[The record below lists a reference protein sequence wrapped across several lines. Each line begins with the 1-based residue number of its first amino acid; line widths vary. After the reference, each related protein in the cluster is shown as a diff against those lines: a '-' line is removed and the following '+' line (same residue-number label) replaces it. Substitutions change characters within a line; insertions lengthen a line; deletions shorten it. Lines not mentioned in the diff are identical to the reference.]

1 MEMVMP
7 YSLEAEATVL
17 GGIINNCEKLN
28 EVEDILNQSDFYM
41 EKHQLIYSTMRE
53 LSNRGVSIDLVTLSN
68 ELNTNK
74 KINKCGGMT
83 YLTSLSGTSNFG
95 ENIIN
100 HANIVREKSE
110 RRRLIKAGMKL
121 IEDSYDR
128 DINQV
133 SSSMEMALDSVAD
146 KNKDGEMVS
155 IGDALQDAITSIEDK
170 FKNGSRILGKTTGF
184 KSLDN
189 TISGLNKGDF
199 IVIAAR
205 PSMGKT
211 AFALNIGQA
220 ASKEGNVGIFSLEM
234 PEEQLMQR
242 FLSARC
248 LIPFQTIKTGNLS
261 PAEFERISTGAADLA
276 NRNIFID
283 DNSTSLSDIKAR
295 CRSLKKKHGLDV
307 VIIDYLQ
314 LLETS
319 EKTYSREQEIAKI
332 SRELKKMAKKLEVT
346 VIALSQL
353 SRATEQRADKRPML
367 SDLRES
373 GSIEQDA
380 DVVMFLYRDEYYDED
395 SSSKGISEVIIGK
408 NRNGQ
413 IKTINLAWRGEYQRF
428 GELAV

>member
-7 YSLEAEATVL
+7 YSLEAESTVL
-17 GGIINNCEKLN
+17 GGIINNSEKLN

-53 LSNRGVSIDLVTLSN
+53 LSNRGISIDLVTLSN

-121 IEDSYDR
+121 IEDSYDG

-189 TISGLNKGDF
+189 TISGLNKGEF

-220 ASKEGNVGIFSLEM
+220 ASREGNVGIFSLEM

-248 LIPFQTIKTGNLS
+248 LIPFQTIKTGKLS

-380 DVVMFLYRDEYYDED
+380 DVVMFLYRDEYYDEY

-413 IKTINLAWRGEYQRF
+413 VKTINLAWRGEYQRF

>member
-17 GGIINNCEKLN
+17 GGIINNSEKLN
-28 EVEDILNQSDFYM
+28 EVEDILIQSDFYM

-121 IEDSYDR
+121 IEDSYDG

-220 ASKEGNVGIFSLEM
+220 ASREGNVGIFSLEM

-248 LIPFQTIKTGNLS
+248 LIPFQTIKTGKLS
-261 PAEFERISTGAADLA
+261 PAEFERVSTGAADLA

-413 IKTINLAWRGEYQRF
+413 VKTINLAWRGEYQRF

>member
-7 YSLEAEATVL
+7 YSLEAESTVL
-17 GGIINNCEKLN
+17 GGIINNSEKLN

-121 IEDSYDR
+121 IEDSYDG

-189 TISGLNKGDF
+189 TISGLNKGAF

-220 ASKEGNVGIFSLEM
+220 ASREGNVGIFSLEM
-234 PEEQLMQR
+234 PEDQLMQR

-248 LIPFQTIKTGNLS
+248 LIPFETIKTGKLS
-261 PAEFERISTGAADLA
+261 SAEFERISTGAADLA

-380 DVVMFLYRDEYYDED
+380 DVVMFLYRDEYYDKD

-413 IKTINLAWRGEYQRF
+413 VKTINLAWRGEYQRF

>member
-7 YSLEAEATVL
+7 YSLEAESTVL
-17 GGIINNCEKLN
+17 GGIINNSEKLN
-28 EVEDILNQSDFYM
+28 GVEDILNQSDFYM
-41 EKHQLIYSTMRE
+41 EKHQLIYSTMKE

-121 IEDSYDR
+121 IEDSYDG

-220 ASKEGNVGIFSLEM
+220 ASREGNVGIFSLEM

-248 LIPFQTIKTGNLS
+248 LIPFQTIKTGKLS

-295 CRSLKKKHGLDV
+295 CRSLKKKHSLDV

-413 IKTINLAWRGEYQRF
+413 VKTINLAWRGEYQRF
-428 GELAV
+428 GEVAV

>member
-7 YSLEAEATVL
+7 YSVEAESTVL
-17 GGIINNCEKLN
+17 GGIINNSEKLN

-53 LSNRGVSIDLVTLSN
+53 LSNMGISIDLITLSN

-121 IEDSYDR
+121 IEDSYDG

-220 ASKEGNVGIFSLEM
+220 ASREGNVGIFSLEM

-248 LIPFQTIKTGNLS
+248 LIPFQTIKTGKLS
-261 PAEFERISTGAADLA
+261 LAEFERVSTGAADLA

-413 IKTINLAWRGEYQRF
+413 VKTINLAWRGEYQRF

>member
-7 YSLEAEATVL
+7 YSLEAESTVL
-17 GGIINNCEKLN
+17 GGIINNSEKLN

-74 KINKCGGMT
+74 KISKCGGMT

-121 IEDSYDR
+121 IEDSYDG

-220 ASKEGNVGIFSLEM
+220 ASRQANVGIFSLEM

-248 LIPFQTIKTGNLS
+248 LIPFQTIKTGKLS

-380 DVVMFLYRDEYYDED
+380 DVVMFLYRDEYYYED

-413 IKTINLAWRGEYQRF
+413 VKTINLAWRGEYQRF

>member
-7 YSLEAEATVL
+7 YSLEAESTVL
-17 GGIINNCEKLN
+17 GGIINNSEKLN
-28 EVEDILNQSDFYM
+28 EVEEILNQSDFYM

-53 LSNRGVSIDLVTLSN
+53 LSNRGISIDLVTLSN
-68 ELNTNK
+68 ELNTSK
-74 KINKCGGMT
+74 KINKCGGIT

-121 IEDSYDR
+121 IEDSYDG

-220 ASKEGNVGIFSLEM
+220 ASREGNVGIFSLEM

-248 LIPFQTIKTGNLS
+248 LIPFQTIKTGKLS

-413 IKTINLAWRGEYQRF
+413 VKTINLAWRGEYQRF

>member
-7 YSLEAEATVL
+7 YSLEAESTVL
-17 GGIINNCEKLN
+17 GGIINNSEKLN

-121 IEDSYDR
+121 IEDSYDG

-220 ASKEGNVGIFSLEM
+220 ASREGNVGIFSLEM

-248 LIPFQTIKTGNLS
+248 LIPFQTIKTGKLS

-295 CRSLKKKHGLDV
+295 CRRLKKKHGLDV

-314 LLETS
+314 LLEPS

-332 SRELKKMAKKLEVT
+332 SRALKKMAKKLEVT

-413 IKTINLAWRGEYQRF
+413 VKTINLAWRGEYQRF

>member
-7 YSLEAEATVL
+7 YSLEAESTVL
-17 GGIINNCEKLN
+17 GGIINNSEKLN

-41 EKHQLIYSTMRE
+41 EKHQLIYNTMKE
-53 LSNRGVSIDLVTLSN
+53 LSNRGISIDLVTLSN
-68 ELNTNK
+68 ELNTSK
-74 KINKCGGMT
+74 KINQCGGIT
-83 YLTSLSGTSNFG
+83 YLTTLSGTSSFG
-95 ENIIN
+95 ENIIS

-121 IEDSYDR
+121 IEDCYEE

-133 SSSMEMALDSVAD
+133 SSAMEMALDSVAD

-170 FKNGSRILGKTTGF
+170 FKNGSKILGKTTGF

-189 TISGLNKGDF
+189 TISGLNKGDLV
-199 IVIAAR
+199 IIAAR

-211 AFALNIGQA
+211 AFALNIGQS
-220 ASKEGNVGIFSLEM
+220 ASMEGNVGIFSLEM
-234 PEEQLMQR
+234 PKEQLMQR

-248 LIPFQTIKTGNLS
+248 LIPFQTIKTGKLS
-261 PAEFERISTGAADLA
+261 HAEFERISTGAADLA

-314 LLETS
+314 LLECTD
-319 EKTYSREQEIAKI
+319 KTYSREQEIAKM
-332 SRELKKMAKKLEVT
+332 SRELKNMAKKLEIT
-346 VIALSQL
+346 VIALAQL
-353 SRATEQRADKRPML
+353 SRKPEERLNKRPIL

-395 SSSKGISEVIIGK
+395 SDDKGIAEVIIGK

-413 IKTINLAWRGEYQRF
+413 VKTINLAWRGEYQRF

>member
-7 YSLEAEATVL
+7 YSLEAESTVL
-17 GGIINNCEKLN
+17 GGIINNSEKLN

-53 LSNRGVSIDLVTLSN
+53 LINRGVSIDLVTLSN

-121 IEDSYDR
+121 IEDSYDG

-189 TISGLNKGDF
+189 TISGLNKGEF

-220 ASKEGNVGIFSLEM
+220 ASREGNVGIFSLEM

-248 LIPFQTIKTGNLS
+248 LIPFQTIKTGKLS
-261 PAEFERISTGAADLA
+261 SAEFERISTGAADLA

-413 IKTINLAWRGEYQRF
+413 VKTINLAWRGEYQRF

>member
-7 YSLEAEATVL
+7 YSLEAESTVL
-17 GGIINNCEKLN
+17 GGIINNSEKLN

-41 EKHQLIYSTMRE
+41 EKHQLIYSTMKE
-53 LSNRGVSIDLVTLSN
+53 LSNRGISIDLVTLSN

-95 ENIIN
+95 ENIIS

-121 IEDSYDR
+121 IEDSYDG

-133 SSSMEMALDSVAD
+133 SSAMEMALDSVAD

-155 IGDALQDAITSIEDK
+155 IGDALQDAITNIEDK
-170 FKNGSRILGKTTGF
+170 FKDGSRILGKTTGF

-220 ASKEGNVGIFSLEM
+220 ASREGNVGIFSLEM

-248 LIPFQTIKTGNLS
+248 LIPFQTIKTGKLS

-413 IKTINLAWRGEYQRF
+413 VKTINLAWRGEYQRF

>member
-7 YSLEAEATVL
+7 YSVEAESTVL
-17 GGIINNCEKLN
+17 GGIINNSEKLN

-41 EKHQLIYSTMRE
+41 EKHQLIYNTMRE

-121 IEDSYDR
+121 IEDSYDG

-133 SSSMEMALDSVAD
+133 SSFMEMALDSVAD

-220 ASKEGNVGIFSLEM
+220 TSREGNVGIFSLEM

-248 LIPFQTIKTGNLS
+248 LIPFQTIKTGKLS

-353 SRATEQRADKRPML
+353 SRAPEQRADKRPML

-395 SSSKGISEVIIGK
+395 SSNKGISEVIIGK

-413 IKTINLAWRGEYQRF
+413 VKTINLAWRGEYQRF

>member
-7 YSLEAEATVL
+7 YSLEAESTVL
-17 GGIINNCEKLN
+17 GGIINNSEKLN

-41 EKHQLIYSTMRE
+41 EKHQLIYSTMKE

-121 IEDSYDR
+121 IEDSYDG

-189 TISGLNKGDF
+189 TISGLNKGAF

-220 ASKEGNVGIFSLEM
+220 ASREGNVGIFSLEM
-234 PEEQLMQR
+234 PEDQLMQR

-248 LIPFQTIKTGNLS
+248 LIPFETIQTGKLS
-261 PAEFERISTGAADLA
+261 SAEFERISTGAADLA
-276 NRNIFID
+276 NRNIYID

-413 IKTINLAWRGEYQRF
+413 VKTINLAWRGEYQRF